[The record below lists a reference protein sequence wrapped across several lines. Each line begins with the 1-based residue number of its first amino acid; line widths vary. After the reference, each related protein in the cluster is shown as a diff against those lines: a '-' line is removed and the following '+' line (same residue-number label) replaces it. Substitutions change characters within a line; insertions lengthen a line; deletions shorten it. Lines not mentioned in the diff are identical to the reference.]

1 MTSHRRR
8 FDDNERPCLADQIG
22 SDLGQIDLQVD
33 SEFDDLSLINGHESS
48 GEPGR
53 IQISAITHQLL
64 GDEFECQAR
73 GMIEVKGKGSMNTW
87 YLVGEN
93 PV

>member
-1 MTSHRRR
+1 MPR
-8 FDDNERPCLADQIG
+8 I
-22 SDLGQIDLQVD
+22 
-33 SEFDDLSLINGHESS
+33 LSL
-48 GEPGR
+48 
-53 IQISAITHQLL
+53 AHQLL

-73 GMIEVKGKGSMNTW
+73 GMVEVKGKGSMNTW